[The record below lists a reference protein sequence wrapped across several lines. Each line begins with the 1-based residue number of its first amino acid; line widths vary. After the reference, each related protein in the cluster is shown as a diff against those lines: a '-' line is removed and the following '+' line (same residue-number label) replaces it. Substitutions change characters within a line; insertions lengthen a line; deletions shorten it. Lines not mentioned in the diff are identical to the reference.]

1 MIVAKIIYMAVTVL
15 IHYEIITICFM
26 GLVAFRAFKRN
37 SKALIRSVIAFSISV
52 AILVGIPMGIVEAM
66 YPKETK
72 GDTETA
78 IIKEVERWMP

>member
-1 MIVAKIIYMAVTVL
+1 MIAKIIYMAATVL

-26 GLVAFRAFKRN
+26 GLVAYRAFKRD

-52 AILVGIPMGIVEAM
+52 ALLVGVPMGIVEAM
-66 YPKETK
+66 YPDETK

-78 IIKEVERWMP
+78 IIKEVEEWMQ